1 MAWFRFRPNQRSKLQ
16 SRPRPKL
23 PLLIA
28 HSRVT
33 EQVACSKSNQSRDS
47 FSVCVEQTT
56 IKATCL
62 TFFWQINPKKIPLS
76 LFYFFGE
83 KEKETT

>member
-33 EQVACSKSNQSRDS
+33 EQVACSKSNQSIRS
-47 FSVCVEQTT
+47 HEQTT